1 MTLTLS
7 TPSSQASSIS
17 EASSTRYDALAP
29 TSSATSTRR
38 TELEEL
44 PEPTTITRSASWAIS
59 LTASWRFWVA

>member
-1 MTLTLS
+1 MS

-17 EASSTRYDALAP
+17 VASSTRYAARAP
-29 TSSATSTRR
+29 ASSATSTSR

-59 LTASWRFWVA
+59 LTASWRFCVA